1 VRIYV
6 GAIAIG
12 VDLFG
17 DFHKG
22 KGTGFIYFFGLE
34 LTWFERTV
42 TV

>member
-1 VRIYV
+1 VHIYV
-6 GAIAIG
+6 GAIEIG
-12 VDLFG
+12 FDLFG

-22 KGTGFIYFFGLE
+22 KGAGFIYFFGFE